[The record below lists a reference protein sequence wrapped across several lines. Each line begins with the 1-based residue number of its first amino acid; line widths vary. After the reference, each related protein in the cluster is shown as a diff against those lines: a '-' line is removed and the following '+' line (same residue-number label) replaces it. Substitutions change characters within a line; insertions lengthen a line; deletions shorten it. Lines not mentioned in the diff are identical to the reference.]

1 MQHPHP
7 NNNYVQQPSFNMNYM
22 QKLMENPEDIS
33 DPITAMKMDVQIAQL
48 GMNMGQERQMQMV
61 RGNGGNQFRL
71 YAGIQIGHNA
81 GNLICVTT
89 EGVGH
94 YARNCTTRPRRRDVG
109 YLQTQLLL
117 AQKDESG
124 IQLQAD
130 EFDLM
135 AADDD
140 CEEIE
145 EM

>member
-33 DPITAMKMDVQIAQL
+33 DPITAMNMDVQIAQL

-71 YAGIQIGHNA
+71 YAGIRIGHNA
-81 GNLICVTT
+81 GNLIW
-89 EGVGH
+89 
-94 YARNCTTRPRRRDVG
+94 NCTTRPRRRDVG

-130 EFDLM
+130 L
-135 AADDD
+135 
-140 CEEIE
+140 I
-145 EM
+145 